1 MNFFLICY
9 PRAVM
14 TVKKEFCN
22 ALDIK
27 NTKMCQSHFHNYKK
41 KPEPVVFKEWFFLH
55 NKVKCADLCVDL
67 IAAMDNTKDAVSKH
81 VEFGA
86 CG

>member
-1 MNFFLICY
+1 
-9 PRAVM
+9 M
-14 TVKKEFCN
+14 TVKKEVCN

-81 VEFGA
+81 VGFRA